1 MLYNIIVNENDDSR
15 KGDLKMK
22 KEINAI
28 LNKELSKSKKMVE
41 LYLLGLE
48 IKEVSEVMGV
58 RYNFSYNVISNY
70 CRMNDVDLRVRA
82 KGDSKKDKIV
92 ELIQA
97 GKTNNEISKELKC
110 NYNYVWKIRKEFET
124 KEFKKVK

>member
-1 MLYNIIVNENDDSR
+1 
-15 KGDLKMK
+15 MK

-28 LNKELSKSKKMVE
+28 LNKDLSKSKKMVE

-70 CRMNDVDLRVRA
+70 CRMNDVDLRVRE
-82 KGDSKKDKIV
+82 KGDSKKDKII

-97 GKTNNEISKELKC
+97 GKTNNEISSELKC
-110 NYNYVWKIRKEFET
+110 NYNYVWKIRKESET
-124 KEFKKVK
+124 LESKAK

>member
-1 MLYNIIVNENDDSR
+1 
-15 KGDLKMK
+15 MK

-28 LNKELSKSKKMVE
+28 LGKDLSKSKKMIE

-48 IKEVSEVMGV
+48 IKEVSQVMNV

-70 CRMNDVDLRVRA
+70 CRMNDIDLRVRE
-82 KGDSKKDKIV
+82 KGESKKDKII
-92 ELIQA
+92 ELIED

-110 NYNYVWKIRKEFET
+110 NYNYVWKIRKEYET
-124 KEFKKVK
+124 EENKKVK